1 MVELDI
7 SSPMTV
13 STASGEASVTS
24 SGNRTG
30 PQPVAPTKKK
40 RNLPGT
46 PGKIQKTLNSNVNP
60 KKILSLPIPR

>member
-13 STASGEASVTS
+13 STASREASVTS
-24 SGNRTG
+24 SGNQTA

-46 PGKIQKTLNSNVNP
+46 PGKIRKP
-60 KKILSLPIPR
+60 